1 VVVGSCK
8 RVGHGGQCL
17 CGAGE
22 EQQQKIVVVEPKL
35 SCRNKCAKTT
45 ITTVATAAPS
55 RPHQHRRKYDPFAT
69 HRKQS
74 QWQQSISAEIRSDL
88 TSLPVCTA
96 HTHTHTH
103 THASC
108 AQAQQQR
115 NASNTP
121 SAPLPWP
128 PRGHEEPPTAS
139 LLGAR
144 LRQACDFED
153 VQGRVCVSRWLGG
166 VQ

>member
-1 VVVGSCK
+1 VVWS
-8 RVGHGGQCL
+8 
-17 CGAGE
+17 AGE
-22 EQQQKIVVVEPKL
+22 EQQKMVVVEPKL
-35 SCRNKCAKTT
+35 SCRNAQTT

-55 RPHQHRRKYDPFAT
+55 RPHQHRCKYDPFAS

-96 HTHTHTH
+96 HTHTQTH

-108 AQAQQQR
+108 ARAQQPR
-115 NASNTP
+115 NATKAP

-128 PRGHEEPPTAS
+128 PRRHEEPPAAS
-139 LLGAR
+139 LIGAR
-144 LRQACDFED
+144 LRQTYDFED
-153 VQGRVCVSRWLGG
+153 VQGRVFVSRWLGG

>member
-96 HTHTHTH
+96 HTHTQ
-103 THASC
+103 ASC
-108 AQAQQQR
+108 AR
-115 NASNTP
+115 LSNNAMHQTHLQLRCHGHRAGTKSRP
-121 SAPLPWP
+121 PL
-128 PRGHEEPPTAS
+128 RCLE
-139 LLGAR
+139 R
-144 LRQACDFED
+144 ACAKLAI
-153 VQGRVCVSRWLGG
+153 SRMCKVGCA
-166 VQ
+166 

>member
-1 VVVGSCK
+1 
-8 RVGHGGQCL
+8 VGHGGQCL

-103 THASC
+103 TCVVRASSATTQCIKHTFSSAAMATARARRAAHRFAAWSALAPSLRFRGC
-108 AQAQQQR
+108 AR
-115 NASNTP
+115 SGV
-121 SAPLPWP
+121 
-128 PRGHEEPPTAS
+128 RES
-139 LLGAR
+139 LAGW
-144 LRQACDFED
+144 CP
-153 VQGRVCVSRWLGG
+153 VSSEK
-166 VQ
+166 